1 MGQSRRAPT
10 TLKST
15 QGQLSVTTSTM
26 LHVSYVRW
34 TWSMFQV
41 ITRHNLWSLTILS
54 SSNMCIVL
62 WDTVHSEAFSSW
74 YKLSRSLKVI
84 RHHMVC
90 ETTRFLYIRLL
101 ISHEF
106 NTSLEGDPIGIS
118 ECSLVLRKLKCLR
131 YMAMLQYISLSWH
144 NTEAWQRQTDR
155 QVDVLRQCSLMW
167 SQKIVFS
174 GNNVY
179 NSKHTASS
187 VFSEPF
193 TSTFRFFADETSYKK
208 TKTHI

>member
-1 MGQSRRAPT
+1 
-10 TLKST
+10 
-15 QGQLSVTTSTM
+15 
-26 LHVSYVRW
+26 
-34 TWSMFQV
+34 
-41 ITRHNLWSLTILS
+41 
-54 SSNMCIVL
+54 
-62 WDTVHSEAFSSW
+62 
-74 YKLSRSLKVI
+74 
-84 RHHMVC
+84 MVC

-144 NTEAWQRQTDR
+144 NTEAWQRHTDR
-155 QVDVLRQCSLMW
+155 QVDVLRQCSFLMW

-179 NSKHTASS
+179 NSKHTTSS

-208 TKTHI
+208 NKDSHLSVQYFPIIKSVKVSWWCMVQCSRQRPNLYI